1 MPKEKVTTNRNI
13 QLAVFV
19 IVILVIG
26 GFVYSVVDAAAMR
39 QELKNVNEKVSSV
52 ESKLEENEKELKR
65 QQTSNHE
72 DESPPLK
79 KKKQPTRKEFREKL
93 KNLMAKTG
101 KTVTAKRAKLASE
114 SAVTEETK
122 TSKTATAAAVSTS
135 KSTDTSETATPAT
148 SVPGPTA
155 TPTPNPTAVPKE
167 TATPGP
173 TSEPVATSTA
183 TPEPTKQPKKKDK
196 PITVEVI
203 NDNAVVYKDD
213 NETEVLAEPKE
224 GEKLTNVTE
233 HEYGMLKVTYKGE
246 EGFVDYKDTDY
257 LKRKGISSPIY
268 EVQVEDETGIIC
280 EEGVELRTKPGCT
293 SQSEVIAILEGG
305 MRFIA
310 LSNAEMLED
319 EYKGYYKVLILATGQ
334 EGYVD
339 GRKLDFDAI
348 EIKVSKDNENNQ
360 TEKEEDSKSTETSW
374 ETGLTVK
381 VVHPMKMH
389 EGDTTKSKVLL
400 ELEPDENLFDV
411 QETTESDSGML
422 MVKCKRG
429 NKVIKGFVEYL
440 NTDYLDQIKRYDS
453 VYQKKLDNV
462 KTTVNANSVNLRD
475 KPGITKKSKVV
486 GVADK
491 NFNLILVAY
500 EEVVRYEKYGWFK
513 AIVEGTDQ
521 VVYIYGKFV
530 DVDMK
535 EVKEQEEKETTKMQE
550 EGKAATGSAITA
562 NEEDDNQTKT
572 KNATTGSS
580 ITASKD
586 GDNQTEKTTSQEY
599 RNENVPKS
607 NPIKKQTDIYFDR
620 KMFLRRIMRIIQ
632 RKWGM

>member
-1 MPKEKVTTNRNI
+1 MPEEKVTTNRNI

-19 IVILVIG
+19 IVILLIG

-39 QELKNVNEKVSSV
+39 RELKNVNEKVSSV

-93 KNLMAKTG
+93 KNLVAKTG
-101 KTVTAKRAKLASE
+101 KTVTAKRAKLASG
-114 SAVTEETK
+114 SAVTEETA
-122 TSKTATAAAVSTS
+122 TSKTATSAAVSTS

-148 SVPGPTA
+148 SVPGPTT
-155 TPTPNPTAVPKE
+155 TPTLGPTAVPKE

-183 TPEPTKQPKKKDK
+183 TPTQEPIVTEK
-196 PITVEVI
+196 PITVKVTTDKTTMYKDVWGIEVI
-203 NDNAVVYKDD
+203 Q
-213 NETEVLAEPKE
+213 EVKK
-224 GEKLTNVTE
+224 GNKLTNVTE
-233 HEYGMLKVTYKGE
+233 YGYGMLKVTYNGK
-246 EGFVDYKDTDY
+246 EGFVDYLGTDY
-257 LKRKGISSPIY
+257 LDRKKIFSPVY
-268 EVQVEDETGIIC
+268 KFQEQDDQEGTVC
-280 EEGVELRTKPGCT
+280 EEGVELRTKPGFT
-293 SQSEVIAILEGG
+293 SKSEVITIVESGTRVRILRSVQMLRHED
-305 MRFIA
+305 RFYCEVEVI
-310 LSNAEMLED
+310 ETGQ
-319 EYKGYYKVLILATGQ
+319 KGYIISSALDEDMTV
-334 EGYVD
+334 
-339 GRKLDFDAI
+339 KL
-348 EIKVSKDNENNQ
+348 SKGNENENNR

-381 VVHPMKMH
+381 VVHPMKMY

-400 ELEPDENLFDV
+400 ELEPDEDLFDV

-500 EEVVRYEKYGWFK
+500 EEVVQYEKYGWFK

-550 EGKAATGSAITA
+550 EGKAATGSAITVS
-562 NEEDDNQTKT
+562 EESGDQTQKDKSINLVTKT
-572 KNATTGSS
+572 ADIS
-580 ITASKD
+580 
-586 GDNQTEKTTSQEY
+586 
-599 RNENVPKS
+599 
-607 NPIKKQTDIYFDR
+607 DIYFDSE
-620 KMFLRRIMRIIQ
+620 MFLQHIIG
-632 RKWGM
+632 RVAA